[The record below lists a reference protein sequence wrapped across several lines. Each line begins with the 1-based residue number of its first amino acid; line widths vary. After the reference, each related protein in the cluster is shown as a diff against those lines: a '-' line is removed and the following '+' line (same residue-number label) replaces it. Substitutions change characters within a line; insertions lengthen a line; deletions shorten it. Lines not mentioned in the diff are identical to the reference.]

1 MIPCV
6 FVVFLWCAGGVLW
19 CICCSDINEC
29 ENEDLCMYGR
39 CVNKPGGYECLC
51 DDEHQLIPTG
61 TGCVGL
67 YSLYINTLHHS
78 LSLSLSLSTSVPL
91 YLEHSVTAASIMIT
105 IIMIVL
111 VIERSLVRLPAGAL
125 SSQLGQLSFPSLR
138 DR

>member
-1 MIPCV
+1 MKTSVCT
-6 FVVFLWCAGGVLW
+6 VVVLTSPVAMNVSVMMNISSFLPALDVLV
-19 CICCSDINEC
+19 CT
-29 ENEDLCMYGR
+29 R
-39 CVNKPGGYECLC
+39 CT
-51 DDEHQLIPTG
+51 LIH
-61 TGCVGL
+61 
-67 YSLYINTLHHS
+67 YITLS